1 MNENAKTIRTLS
13 ILLFT
18 GGFLAM
24 LVYGILAGIYDGY
37 LLENLDSF
45 VMSVLVALSGV
56 VTTVITFLFKKET
69 DKSLEA

>member
-1 MNENAKTIRTLS
+1 MNENAKTIRTLA

-45 VMSVLVALSGV
+45 IMSVLVALSGV